1 MVSPGSDNS
10 DLDPVLWVPTC
21 ETVKDVDVF
30 TSVEVVDGTLSVDL
44 KGVFAG
50 RESRKVIAR
59 QMSVQPHPVAVAVAA
74 VRAPQLTPS

>member
-1 MVSPGSDNS
+1 MVSPGSDDS

-21 ETVKDVDVF
+21 ETIKDVDVF

-44 KGVFAG
+44 ESVFAG
-50 RESRKVIAR
+50 KESRKVIAP
-59 QMSVQPHPVAVAVAA
+59 QMSVQPHPVVVVAAA